1 MKYKHK
7 LSQQID
13 TLDNIKA
20 EFGRLRSSDDDF
32 ARLYARHEFDLW
44 LNQRYTVVYAI
55 ERPRNFKQFLN
66 EYNKLREKLISY
78 IKGNELY
85 SSRRLHDLTADELL
99 GIIQE
104 SEKQ

>member
-7 LSQQID
+7 ASQEEKQLED
-13 TLDNIKA
+13 IKT
-20 EFGRLRSSDDDF
+20 EFHRLRASDDEF
-32 ARLYARHEFDLW
+32 ARDYARHEFDMY
-44 LNQRYTVVYAI
+44 LNQRYVKVEDK
-55 ERPRNFKQFLN
+55 ERPRCFKQFLN
-66 EYNKLREKLISY
+66 EYNKLREKLITH

-104 SEKQ
+104 SEK